1 MARGGES
8 SKPANNQIVPLTQLM
23 RIGDG
28 SKNQQKGAHNRT
40 KKTAAC

>member
-28 SKNQQKGAHNRT
+28 SKNQQKGAHNRA